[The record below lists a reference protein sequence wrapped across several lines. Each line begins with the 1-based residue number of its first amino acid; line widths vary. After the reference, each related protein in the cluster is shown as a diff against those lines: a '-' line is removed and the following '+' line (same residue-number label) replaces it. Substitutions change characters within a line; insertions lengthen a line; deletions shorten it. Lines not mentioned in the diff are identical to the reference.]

1 MRFLDALKGGGG
13 DAIRQSTSL
22 TMAYL
27 LEQNRK
33 FEAYMRGKV
42 EELEARVA
50 AQQARLAAAET
61 EADESDMPPAPLVDE
76 ASLEATALGGE
87 DLAVEVEEVVSFGMM
102 AVEEEAPAEET
113 GALPEPASA
122 PGEDA
127 LVIEEGAAFEMEAEE
142 EAGPPSWQAML
153 VGTPPAAERETALEG
168 EEPAEGTDDTDSLL
182 PDWSVAEGE
191 DVEETDSLLL
201 DWSTAGREMA
211 LESEGPAEE
220 ADETDSLLP
229 DWSAAG
235 GEAAL
240 KGEELAEDADETNS
254 LQPETEEEMAPEDD
268 DGTWESPLNAGQVEE
283 WA

>member
-1 MRFLDALKGGGG
+1 MGFLDALKGGGG
-13 DAIRQSTSL
+13 DAIRHSTSL

-50 AQQARLAAAET
+50 AQQARLAAVET
-61 EADESDMPPAPLVDE
+61 EADESDLPPAPLVDE

-87 DLAVEVEEVVSFGMM
+87 DLAVEVEEVVSFGMVAM
-102 AVEEEAPAEET
+102 GGEVPAEET
-113 GALPEPASA
+113 GALPEPEAA

-127 LVIEEGAAFEMEAEE
+127 LVVEEGAAFEMEAEE

-153 VGTPPAAERETALEG
+153 VGTPPAAEGETALEG

-191 DVEETDSLLL
+191 DVEETDSLL
-201 DWSTAGREMA
+201 
-211 LESEGPAEE
+211 
-220 ADETDSLLP
+220 P

-235 GEAAL
+235 
-240 KGEELAEDADETNS
+240 EETTLEREEPAEDADETDALLS
-254 LQPETEEEMAPEDD
+254 DWSATEEETALEGEEAVEDVEEDD
-268 DGTWESPLNAGQVEE
+268 TWDSPLNAGQVEE